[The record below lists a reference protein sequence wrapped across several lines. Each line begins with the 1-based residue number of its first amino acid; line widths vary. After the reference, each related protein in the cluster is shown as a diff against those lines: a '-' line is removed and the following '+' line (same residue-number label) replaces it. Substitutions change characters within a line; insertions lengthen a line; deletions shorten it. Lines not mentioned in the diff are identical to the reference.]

1 MIDTL
6 TVTLSVRLNML
17 KRSDISDL
25 DNKVII
31 NCGGVRHETYK
42 VTVVVTPTS
51 ASRVIIH
58 KKDDLEEDS
67 CHPTLQTDGGSC

>member
-1 MIDTL
+1 
-6 TVTLSVRLNML
+6 ML

-42 VTVVVTPTS
+42 VAVVTHDLYS
-51 ASRVIIH
+51 LIILIYH
-58 KKDDLEEDS
+58 KDDLEEDPR
-67 CHPTLQTDGGSC
+67 HPTLKTDGGSG